1 MNMAI
6 LNNAAAVMRKQLPSA
21 KPVCGLILGSGWGPA
36 AGGFTIR
43 KAIAF
48 SVIPGLGN
56 PSVAGHSGRI
66 LWAEYAG
73 LETLVFQGRRHWYE
87 GAGWEPVALPIVLC
101 KAIGVKLMVLTNAA
115 GGIRADLSA
124 GDVMI
129 VDDHIN
135 ALPSH
140 PLCGNRDPFWG
151 PMFVDQT
158 EVYSPALRKR
168 MDRAARQAGIPCA
181 HGVYLATG
189 GPTFETPAEI
199 RAFRAWGADAVGM
212 STAPEAIL
220 ANAAGLQVLGLS
232 CICNRAAGLGKVR
245 LSHEDVAR
253 TAKKALPRLK
263 RLLESFWKGLS
274 PTRNPC
280 RD

>member
-1 MNMAI
+1 MNMSM
-6 LNNAAAVMRKQLPSA
+6 LNKAAAVLRKRLPSA
-21 KPVCGLILGSGWGPA
+21 KPVCGLSLGSGWGPA
-36 AGGFTIR
+36 VGGFAVR

-48 SVIPGLGN
+48 SDIPGLGN
-56 PSVAGHSGRI
+56 TLVAGHSGRI

-73 LETLVFQGRRHWYE
+73 METLVFQGRRHWYE
-87 GAGWEPVALPIVLC
+87 GAGWEPVALPIVLS
-101 KAIGVKLMVLTNAA
+101 KALGVKFMVLTNAA
-115 GGIRADLSA
+115 GGIRADLNV

-129 VDDHIN
+129 IDDHIN

-158 EVYSPALRKR
+158 EVYAPALRKR

-212 STAPEAIL
+212 STVPEAVL

-232 CICNRAAGLGKVR
+232 CISNRAAGLGKIR
-245 LSHEDVAR
+245 LSHEDVERA
-253 TAKKALPRLK
+253 AQKALPRLK
-263 RLLESFWKGLS
+263 RLLEYFWKGL
-274 PTRNPC
+274 RIA
-280 RD
+280 R